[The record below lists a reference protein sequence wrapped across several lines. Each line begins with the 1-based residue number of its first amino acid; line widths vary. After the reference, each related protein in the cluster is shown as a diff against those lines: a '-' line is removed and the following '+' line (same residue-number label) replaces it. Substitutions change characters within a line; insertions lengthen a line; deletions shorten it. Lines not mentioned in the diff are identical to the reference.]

1 MVTARKRTSIPGDRE
16 VVGDIAQGR
25 LSEGAGGPVNVIFMD
40 IFENVDMEGVMSVT
54 AYEGVVVG

>member
-1 MVTARKRTSIPGDRE
+1 MVTARKQTSIPGDQE
-16 VVGDIAQGR
+16 VVGVIVQGR
-25 LSEGAGGPVNVIFMD
+25 LSEGAVGPMDVIVMD

>member
-1 MVTARKRTSIPGDRE
+1 MVTARKQTSTQEDQE
-16 VVGDIAQGR
+16 VVGDIAQGP

>member
-1 MVTARKRTSIPGDRE
+1 MVTARKQTSTQEDQE
-16 VVGDIAQGR
+16 AVGDIVQGR

>member
-1 MVTARKRTSIPGDRE
+1 M
-16 VVGDIAQGR
+16 VVGDIAQGP

>member
-1 MVTARKRTSIPGDRE
+1 M
-16 VVGDIAQGR
+16 VVGDIGQGR

-40 IFENVDMEGVMSVT
+40 IFGNVDMEGVMSVT

>member
-1 MVTARKRTSIPGDRE
+1 MVTARKQTSTQGGRE
-16 VVGDIAQGR
+16 VVGDIGQER
-25 LSEGAGGPVNVIFMD
+25 LSEGAVGLVNVIVMD